1 MNKNINF
8 AILIF
13 ATLTTACGVDVTDP
27 QAGYF
32 DDHQDKSGTQNFNNM
47 GSGKMEV
54 NINYNNQSVQPTVVS
69 TVVPSAAQ
77 SLSTTGYLISGIQI
91 EYIDDYL
98 YGTNL
103 NSNAVE
109 CDVAY
114 RTNAPKNGSFYGFN
128 GVKPNMSDSFYVGNN
143 IQCVTIT
150 SVSCH
155 TFEPYKEMPRWTGN
169 QTICKS

>member
-1 MNKNINF
+1 MKRSNI
-8 AILIF
+8 AILML
-13 ATLTTACGVDVTDP
+13 ASLTIACGVDVTDP

-47 GSGKMEV
+47 GSGTMNV
-54 NINYNNQSVQPTVVS
+54 NITNNNQTTQPTVVT
-69 TVVPSAAQ
+69 TVVPSASPSA
-77 SLSTTGYLISGIQI
+77 STTGYLISGMQI

-103 NSNAVE
+103 NSKAVS

-114 RTNAPKNGSFYGFN
+114 RTNAPKNGLFHDFN
-128 GVKPNMSDSFYVGNN
+128 GIKPNMSDSFYVGNN

-150 SVSCH
+150 SVSCN
-155 TFEPYKEMPRWTGN
+155 TWEPYKEMPRWTGN